1 MPTLKRLI
9 LSFAFCT
16 FGLLIAGCGKPDDSG
31 SGEQLRI
38 AVVPKGTNHL
48 FWKTIHAGALKAAEE
63 EDVAILWK
71 GPMIESDREGQIK
84 VVQNFVTQQVD
95 AIALAPLDDE
105 AMIRSVKEA
114 HNEGIKVV
122 IWDSGLAPAGDEFFD
137 SFVATDNF
145 AAGEKCGKHLAELM
159 GGKGNAILLRHMVGS
174 ASTKKRAEGFLKG
187 LKDHG
192 PDIVLI
198 SSDKYAGAT
207 VEESQEAANNLL
219 NQFADSVDGIF
230 TPNES
235 STEGMMAAMKGAGI
249 AGKVKFVG
257 FDVNDAL
264 LAGIEE
270 KVIDALALQD
280 PFNMGYLAVKHSVAH
295 LKGEKVERIVDTGSV
310 ILTADNLGESRI
322 QELVAPD
329 LDKWLKQ

>member
-1 MPTLKRLI
+1 MPSLKQLI
-9 LSFAFCT
+9 LSFAICT
-16 FGLLIAGCGKPDDSG
+16 FVLLISSCGKPDDSG
-31 SGEQLRI
+31 SEERFRI
-38 AVVPKGTNHL
+38 AVIPKGTNHL
-48 FWKTIHAGALKAAEE
+48 FWKTIHAGAIKAAEE
-63 EDVAILWK
+63 EDVTILWK
-71 GPMIESDREGQIK
+71 GPLIESDREGQIK

-95 AIALAPLDDE
+95 AIAIAPLDDE
-105 AMIRSVKEA
+105 AMIRPIKEA
-114 HNEGIKVV
+114 HDDGIKVV

-174 ASTKKRAEGFLKG
+174 ASTQKRAEGFLKG
-187 LKDHG
+187 LKEHG

-207 VEESQEAANNLL
+207 VEESQEVANNLL

-235 STEGMMAAMKGAGI
+235 ATEGMMAAMKGAGI

-264 LAGIEE
+264 LAGIEK
-270 KVIDALALQD
+270 KVIHALALQD

-295 LKGEKVERIVDTGSV
+295 LKGEKVERLVDTGSV
-310 ILTADNLGESRI
+310 ILTSDNLGEIRI

-329 LDKWLKQ
+329 LDKWLKP

>member
-1 MPTLKRLI
+1 MPSLKRLI
-9 LSFAFCT
+9 LSFAICT
-16 FGLLIAGCGKPDDSG
+16 FVLLISSCGKPDDSG
-31 SGEQLRI
+31 SEERFRI
-38 AVVPKGTNHL
+38 AVIPKGTNHL
-48 FWKTIHAGALKAAEE
+48 FWKTIHAGAIKAAEE
-63 EDVAILWK
+63 EDVTILWK
-71 GPMIESDREGQIK
+71 GPLIESDREGQIK

-95 AIALAPLDDE
+95 AIAIAPLDDE
-105 AMIRSVKEA
+105 AMIRPIKEA
-114 HNEGIKVV
+114 HDDGIKVV
-122 IWDSGLAPAGDEFFD
+122 IWDSGLAPAGDKFFD

-174 ASTKKRAEGFLKG
+174 ASTQKRAEGFLKG
-187 LKDHG
+187 LKEHG

-207 VEESQEAANNLL
+207 VEESQEVANNLL

-235 STEGMMAAMKGAGI
+235 ATEGMMAAMKGAGI

-264 LAGIEE
+264 LAGVEK
-270 KVIDALALQD
+270 KVIHALALQD

-295 LKGEKVERIVDTGSV
+295 LKGEKVERLVDTGSV
-310 ILTADNLGESRI
+310 ILTSDNLGEIRI

>member
-1 MPTLKRLI
+1 MLSLKRLI
-9 LSFAFCT
+9 LSFAICT
-16 FGLLIAGCGKPDDSG
+16 FVLLISSCGKPDDSG
-31 SGEQLRI
+31 SEERFRI
-38 AVVPKGTNHL
+38 AVIPKGTNHL
-48 FWKTIHAGALKAAEE
+48 FWKTIHAGAIKAAEE
-63 EDVAILWK
+63 EDVTILWK
-71 GPMIESDREGQIK
+71 GPLIESDREGQIK

-95 AIALAPLDDE
+95 AIAIAPLDDE
-105 AMIRSVKEA
+105 AMIRPIKEA
-114 HNEGIKVV
+114 HDDGIKVV

-174 ASTKKRAEGFLKG
+174 ASTQKRAEGFLKG
-187 LKDHG
+187 LKEHG

-207 VEESQEAANNLL
+207 VEESQEVANNLL

-235 STEGMMAAMKGAGI
+235 ATEGMMAAMKGAGI

-264 LAGIEE
+264 LAGVEK
-270 KVIDALALQD
+270 KVIHALALQD

-295 LKGEKVERIVDTGSV
+295 LKGEKVERLVDTGSV
-310 ILTADNLGESRI
+310 ILTSDNLGEIRI

>member
-1 MPTLKRLI
+1 MPSLKRLI
-9 LSFAFCT
+9 LSFATST
-16 FGLLIAGCGKPDDSG
+16 FVLLISSCGKPDDSG
-31 SGEQLRI
+31 SEERFRI
-38 AVVPKGTNHL
+38 AVIPKGTNHL
-48 FWKTIHAGALKAAEE
+48 FWKTIHAGAIKAAEE
-63 EDVAILWK
+63 EDVTILWK
-71 GPMIESDREGQIK
+71 GPLIESDREGQIK

-95 AIALAPLDDE
+95 AIAIAPLDDE
-105 AMIRSVKEA
+105 AMIRPIKEA
-114 HNEGIKVV
+114 HDDGIKVV

-174 ASTKKRAEGFLKG
+174 ASTQKRAEGFLKG
-187 LKDHG
+187 LKEHG

-207 VEESQEAANNLL
+207 VEESQEVANNLL

-235 STEGMMAAMKGAGI
+235 ATEGMMAAMKGAGI

-264 LAGIEE
+264 LAGVEK
-270 KVIDALALQD
+270 KVIHALALQD

-295 LKGEKVERIVDTGSV
+295 LKGEKVERLVDTGSV
-310 ILTADNLGESRI
+310 ILTSDNLGEIRI

>member
-1 MPTLKRLI
+1 MLSLKRLI
-9 LSFAFCT
+9 LSFAISTSALF
-16 FGLLIAGCGKPDDSG
+16 IASCKNSDDSG
-31 SGEQLRI
+31 SGDQLRI
-38 AVVPKGTNHL
+38 AVIPKGTNHL
-48 FWKTIHAGALKAAEE
+48 FWKTIHAGAIKAAEE
-63 EDVAILWK
+63 EGVTILWK
-71 GPMIESDREGQIK
+71 GPLVESDREGQIK

-114 HNEGIKVV
+114 HDEGIKVV
-122 IWDSGLAPAGDEFFD
+122 IWDSGLAPAGDDYFD

-145 AAGEKCGKHLAELM
+145 AAGEKCGKQLAELM

-174 ASTKKRAEGFLKG
+174 ASTLKRAEGFLKG
-187 LKDHG
+187 LKEHG

-207 VEESQEAANNLL
+207 VEESQEVANNLL
-219 NQFADSVDGIF
+219 NQFAGSVDGIF

-235 STEGMMAAMKGAGI
+235 ATEGMLAAMKGAGI

-264 LAGIEE
+264 LAGVEE
-270 KVIDALALQD
+270 KVIHALALQD

-295 LKGEKVERIVDTGSV
+295 LKGEKVERIVDTGSI
-310 ILTADNLGESRI
+310 ILTSDNLGESRI

-329 LDKWLKQ
+329 LDKWLKE